1 MDRAGALLSPLVPAT
16 TVPPAPSSTG
26 DGIELV
32 SCGAM
37 QWEVVADW
45 REAILGGD
53 GLPVERWLR
62 EGRATAVK
70 RGAGRTVYRVDLP
83 HRSFFVKHLRD
94 AGLIRSVKSWFRTDA
109 CRREFDKARE
119 LARRNV
125 PAVIPIA
132 LGLQKRGWWGKESFL
147 VTEAVPAACSLDE
160 YVDEILPRLPL
171 PRRVFAWRQLLE
183 AAAKLCAAAHEGGVF
198 HDDLHG
204 GNILV
209 RRTAAGPE
217 PHFET
222 RSLSPDDVAAPQ
234 LFLVDLPGIRL
245 TGPLDE
251 ARSRESLAMICAGF
265 ANRMS
270 DADRVRFWQTYLAER
285 PSLAVDDAW
294 RSACA
299 VREAAVRHGRR
310 IVRQRDKRA
319 WADNRDFYRLH
330 GTSGTAHA
338 VRELPRT
345 MVEQL
350 LRTPERLWQDNI
362 DRPVKLSH
370 GSLVVE
376 AELTLA
382 DRTIPVAVKRL
393 RPKSLGKALALLF
406 RRGRA
411 PEAWYRGHAL
421 LARGIPTARPLVVY
435 QPAGA
440 RLFREGFLLTE
451 WLTGAQDMHL
461 YGWDLA
467 TRDLRERTRRA
478 RSAAAVLGHLVGRLH
493 DQGFVHRDLKGNNLL
508 LRDQG
513 EEVEAFLIDL
523 DGLRQRRH
531 VPFAACTKGLT
542 RLAVSAEMHPWL
554 SRTDRLRFLRAYLR
568 QMAENRRTWKT
579 WWRALSAALDAALA
593 EIRAAG
599 KPIA

>member
-1 MDRAGALLSPLVPAT
+1 MDRAGALLSPLVPAAAA
-16 TVPPAPSSTG
+16 APVASSAD
-26 DGIELV
+26 DGIEFV
-32 SCGAM
+32 RCGGM
-37 QWEVVADW
+37 QGEVVAEW

-53 GLPVERWLR
+53 GLPVQRWLR

-94 AGLIRSVKSWFRTDA
+94 AGLLRSVKALFRTDA

-119 LARRNV
+119 LARRHV

-160 YVDEILPRLPL
+160 YVDDLLPRLPH
-171 PRRVFAWRQLLE
+171 PQRVFAWRRLLD
-183 AAAKLCAAAHEGGVF
+183 AAAQLCAAAHEGGVF

-209 RRTAAGPE
+209 RRATAALE
-217 PHFET
+217 PHYET
-222 RSLSPDDVAAPQ
+222 STAADAVAAPQ

-270 DADRVRFWQTYLAER
+270 DADRVRFWRTYLAAR

-393 RPKSLGKALALLF
+393 RPKSLGKALGLLF

-440 RLFREGFLLTE
+440 KLFREGFLLTE

-467 TRDLRERTRRA
+467 TRAPRERTRRA
-478 RSAAAVLGHLVGRLH
+478 RAAAAVLGRLVGRLH
-493 DQGFVHRDLKGNNLL
+493 DQGFQHRDLKGNNLL
-508 LRDQG
+508 LRDRG
-513 EEVEAFLIDL
+513 EDVEAFLIDL
-523 DGLRQRRH
+523 DGLRQRRR

-554 SRTDRLRFLRAYLR
+554 SRTDRLRFLQAYLR

-579 WWRALSAALDAALA
+579 WWRAIGATLAAALV

>member
-16 TVPPAPSSTG
+16 SVPSAPSSTV
-26 DGIELV
+26 DGIEFV
-32 SCGAM
+32 CCGAM
-37 QWEVVADW
+37 QWEVVAEW
-45 REAILGGD
+45 RDAILGGD

-94 AGLIRSVKSWFRTDA
+94 AGLLRSLKSLFRTDA

-119 LARRNV
+119 LARRHV

-160 YVDEILPRLPL
+160 YVDEILPRLPH
-171 PRRVFAWRQLLE
+171 PRRIFAWRQLLE

-209 RRTAAGPE
+209 RRTSTGPE

-222 RSLSPDDVAAPQ
+222 PLSAPQEAAAPK

-251 ARSRESLAMICAGF
+251 ARSRDSLAMICAGF

-270 DADRVRFWQTYLAER
+270 DADRVRFWRTYLAAR

-338 VRELPRT
+338 VRDLPPT

-467 TRDLRERTRRA
+467 TRDVRERTRRA
-478 RSAAAVLGHLVGRLH
+478 RAAASVLGRLVGRLH

-508 LRDQG
+508 LRDRG

-523 DGLRQRRH
+523 DGLRQRRQ

-579 WWRALSAALDAALA
+579 WWRALSTALDAALA

>member
-53 GLPVERWLR
+53 GLPVQRWLR

-171 PRRVFAWRQLLE
+171 PQRVFAWRQLLG

-209 RRTAAGPE
+209 RRAAGGPE

-270 DADRVRFWQTYLAER
+270 DADRIRFWRTYLAAR

-478 RSAAAVLGHLVGRLH
+478 RSAAAVLGRLVGRLH

-579 WWRALSAALDAALA
+579 WWRALGTALDTALA